1 MGKLF
6 NHLSYTDRLRI
17 EVALINKM
25 PIKDIAKMLNVHY
38 STIYREIKRGHFV
51 KKTHKYDYYYYPEKT
66 VRYVD
71 AYSPDLSEEKYRTHL
86 KAKGAPLKIG
96 TDFALANYIEDR
108 ILRGGLTP
116 LSVLGEI
123 KRKNLS
129 FDTSICVS
137 TLYSYIYKGV
147 FLTLDMKHLPIKSK
161 KKIRNKVVRA
171 KRPPR
176 GESIENRPDEV
187 RSRTTFGHWE
197 MDCVCGST
205 KKSLLVLTE
214 RLTRK
219 EIILPIARQ
228 TADNVVRSI
237 NLLERRFGSRF
248 KQIFRTITVDN
259 GTEFSDVV
267 GIESSIYSG
276 QRTKL
281 YYCHPYCSS
290 ERGTNERMNRE
301 IRRKIPKS
309 TDIGKYSKTYIK
321 DVEKWLNEYPRPV
334 LQYATS
340 EELFAEELKKLK

>member
-6 NHLSYTDRLRI
+6 KHLSYTDRLRI
-17 EVALINKM
+17 EVMLSNKI
-25 PIKDIAKMLNVHY
+25 PIKTIANALGVHY

-51 KKTHKYDYYYYPEKT
+51 KKEHYWYTYYYTEKLT
-66 VRYVD
+66 RYVD

-108 ILRGGLTP
+108 ILNGGLTP

-123 KRKNLS
+123 KRKNLQ
-129 FDTSICVS
+129 FNTSICVS

-161 KKIRNKVVRA
+161 KKSRNKVARA
-171 KRPPR
+171 KRAPR

-187 RSRTTFGHWE
+187 RRRSTFGHWE
-197 MDCVCGST
+197 MDCVCGTT
-205 KKSLLVLTE
+205 KSSLLVLTE

-219 EIILPIARQ
+219 EIILPMLRQ
-228 TADNVVRSI
+228 TADNVVKSI
-237 NLLERRFGSRF
+237 NLLEHRFGSRF

-259 GTEFSDVV
+259 GVEFSDVV
-267 GIESSIYSG
+267 GIETSIYSG

-281 YYCHPYCSS
+281 YFCHPYCSS

-301 IRRKIPKS
+301 IRRRIPKH
-309 TDIGKYSKTYIK
+309 TDIGKYSKKYVK
-321 DVEKWLNEYPRPV
+321 EVETWLNNYPRPV
-334 LQYATS
+334 LQYATP
-340 EELFAEELKKLK
+340 EELFREQLKKLK